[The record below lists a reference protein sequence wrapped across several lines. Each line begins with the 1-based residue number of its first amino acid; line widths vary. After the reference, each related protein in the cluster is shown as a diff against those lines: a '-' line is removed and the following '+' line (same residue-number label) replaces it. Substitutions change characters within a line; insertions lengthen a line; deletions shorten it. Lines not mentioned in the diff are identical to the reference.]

1 MLAFF
6 GELPC
11 QRGAAAVAA
20 LSSKPT
26 TTVGAAID
34 KAGNL
39 LTAKGHANPVIDEN
53 SQVRTKNRHQGVPGY
68 MRGSSH
74 ASRMKSLTF
83 ESIEDRNHA
92 LLDAA
97 HTDEGEGAARV
108 GDQHGI
114 RPELK
119 CSSSNLICLYMI
131 ILDDAHVLSG
141 SPELAGT
148 ESVSRGVFP

>member
-1 MLAFF
+1 MNIEFGTMASPADPRENTRGPALTHRRWGGNSADQRFGQSRRRWPRGHWTDSPVRGPLPRHFSMLAFF

-39 LTAKGHANPVIDEN
+39 LTAQGHANPVIDEN
-53 SQVRTKNRHQGVPGY
+53 SQVKAKNRHQGVPGY

-74 ASRMKSLTF
+74 APRMKS
-83 ESIEDRNHA
+83 
-92 LLDAA
+92 
-97 HTDEGEGAARV
+97 
-108 GDQHGI
+108 
-114 RPELK
+114 
-119 CSSSNLICLYMI
+119 SN
-131 ILDDAHVLSG
+131 AK
-141 SPELAGT
+141 
-148 ESVSRGVFP
+148 

>member
-1 MLAFF
+1 M
-6 GELPC
+6 
-11 QRGAAAVAA
+11 
-20 LSSKPT
+20 
-26 TTVGAAID
+26 
-34 KAGNL
+34 
-39 LTAKGHANPVIDEN
+39 
-53 SQVRTKNRHQGVPGY
+53 
-68 MRGSSH
+68 
-74 ASRMKSLTF
+74 TF

-92 LLDAA
+92 LLDAT

-148 ESVSRGVFP
+148 ESVSRSVFP

>member
-1 MLAFF
+1 M
-6 GELPC
+6 
-11 QRGAAAVAA
+11 
-20 LSSKPT
+20 
-26 TTVGAAID
+26 ID
-34 KAGNL
+34 
-39 LTAKGHANPVIDEN
+39 VN
-53 SQVRTKNRHQGVPGY
+53 SQVKAKNRHQGVPGY

-92 LLDAA
+92 LLDAT

-119 CSSSNLICLYMI
+119 CSSSNLICL
-131 ILDDAHVLSG
+131 
-141 SPELAGT
+141 
-148 ESVSRGVFP
+148 